1 MLKSNI
7 QNKSLLNSKCLYLP
21 KHCVMKKRPF
31 NPEQNMEAVRIQI
44 KGKLRIQLYLYMEDN
59 DCTLSEALR
68 DGIRVVTAKQGED
81 FKKGRKPK

>member
-1 MLKSNI
+1 
-7 QNKSLLNSKCLYLP
+7 
-21 KHCVMKKRPF
+21 MKKRPF
-31 NPEQNMEAVRIQI
+31 NPEQNMEAVRLQI

-81 FKKGRKPK
+81 FKKGESRSKKAPQ